1 MVVMP
6 VSFSLVLTLA
16 PHCVPRLP
24 TLHCVVQYVE
34 IEMVSERRW
43 APVPDSDESDAFE
56 EAPVKYTVECF
67 PIFLRH

>member
-1 MVVMP
+1 
-6 VSFSLVLTLA
+6 
-16 PHCVPRLP
+16 
-24 TLHCVVQYVE
+24 
-34 IEMVSERRW
+34 MVSERRW